1 MHNSVEIG
9 KNILILRKTKSLS
22 QEKLAEMADIS
33 VTWLRATEHDCANV
47 TRDVLDRLAEA
58 LGVSA
63 WALYALQS
71 DPDTVRNELQAIQ
84 ALIRSARKAAL
95 V

>member
-9 KNILILRKTKSLS
+9 KNILTLRKTKSLS
-22 QEKLAEMADIS
+22 QEKLAERADIS

-47 TRDVLDRLAEA
+47 TMDVLDRLAKA
-58 LGVSA
+58 LDVPV
-63 WALYALQS
+63 WVLYVLQL
-71 DPDTVRNELQAIQ
+71 DPDFVRNVLQEIQ
-84 ALIRSARKAAL
+84 ALIRSARKAVL